1 MLSKLKLRP
10 YFFVF
15 FFDIFL
21 ITVTFISSTLYHNRN
36 LALKKFID
44 PNLLLKSAVHASLA
58 ILLWVIFKINKR
70 IIKHYRAI
78 DFIRL
83 IAVISLLHL
92 IGFGIDYLFTVKIL
106 KFGIIVFVESFF
118 VSTVALIVLRYSVSF
133 LYEKFISFHNQTPL
147 KKILIYGA
155 GERGTILK
163 KSIESS
169 IQKKY
174 LVVGFIDDD
183 KNKISRY
190 LLGIKIY
197 SRQEAINKLISQQK
211 VSNIIIATNKISIK
225 DKSDFIENVLP
236 YKVKVRQIDSFTN
249 WYDTDFNFSKL
260 ANININD
267 LMGRESVFINNNLI
281 IESLQNKI
289 AFVTGAAGSIGS
301 ELVRKLAESNAE
313 TIICIDFS
321 ESSLY
326 DLQQELLKLKFSSRF
341 YFELADIRDINYLKF
356 LFNKYSP
363 DVVFHVAA
371 YKHVPMMEEFPWQA
385 INTNVVGTWNVAKL
399 AIEFEVEKFILIS
412 TDKAVNPQSTMGTTK
427 RIAEI
432 LIRSL
437 STEFIST
444 KFIITRFGNVLDS
457 NGSVVP
463 LFKKQ
468 ILQGG
473 PVTVTHPEMERF
485 FMSIPEACQLVLEA
499 FAMGNGGE
507 IFVFDMGKPIKIKD
521 LAANMIRLAGYVP
534 DTDIKITYTGI
545 RKGEKLSEE
554 MFSNRETFLPTYH
567 EKIFISSE
575 AIFHSKVAN
584 RIINKLSQN
593 LNYNSL
599 SYQALLKEVLVD
611 AEKLNVEI
619 DILEAV

>member
-15 FFDIFL
+15 FLDIFL
-21 ITVTFISSTLYHNRN
+21 IAITFVSSTLYHNRN
-36 LALKKFID
+36 LVLKKFVD
-44 PNLLLKSAVHASLA
+44 PNLLLKASIHTSLA
-58 ILLWVIFKINKR
+58 ILLWLIFKINKR

-83 IAVISLLHL
+83 ISVISILHL
-92 IGFGIDYLFTVKIL
+92 VSLGTDYLFTVKSL
-106 KFGIIVFVESFF
+106 KFGIVVFIESFF
-118 VSTVALIVLRYSVSF
+118 VSTVALILLRYSVSF

-155 GERGTILK
+155 GVRGTILK

-169 IQKKY
+169 INKKY

-197 SRQEAINKLISQQK
+197 SKQEAIKKLISQQK

-225 DKSDFIENVLP
+225 DKSDFIENILP

-249 WYDTDFNFSKL
+249 WYDTEFNFSKL
-260 ANININD
+260 SNININD
-267 LMGRESVFINNNLI
+267 LMGRESVSINNNLI
-281 IESLQNKI
+281 IDSLQNKA

-301 ELVRKLAESNAE
+301 ELVRKLAENNAE
-313 TIICIDFS
+313 IIVCIDFS

-326 DLQQELLKLKFSSRF
+326 DLQQELLKRKFSSRF
-341 YFELADIRDINYLKF
+341 YFELADIRDIKYLEF
-356 LFNKYSP
+356 LFEKYSP
-363 DVVFHVAA
+363 DVVFHAAA

-385 INTNVVGTWNVAKL
+385 VNTNVLGTWNMAKL
-399 AIEFEVEKFILIS
+399 SIEFDVEKFILIS

-437 STEFIST
+437 STEYIST

-485 FMSIPEACQLVLEA
+485 FMTIPEACQLVLEA

-575 AIFHSKVAN
+575 ATFHSKVAN
-584 RIINKLSQN
+584 RIISKLSQDII
-593 LNYNSL
+593 YNSL
-599 SYQALLKEVLVD
+599 NYQILLKEVLID

>member
-15 FFDIFL
+15 FLDIFL

-36 LALKKFID
+36 LALKKFVD
-44 PNLLLKSAVHASLA
+44 PNLLLKSAIHASLA

-225 DKSDFIENVLP
+225 DKSDFIENILP
-236 YKVKVRQIDSFTN
+236 YKVKVRQVDSFTN
-249 WYDTDFNFSKL
+249 WYDTEFNFSKL

-267 LMGRESVFINNNLI
+267 LMGRESVSINNNLI
-281 IESLQNKI
+281 NDSLQNKV

-301 ELVRKLAESNAE
+301 ELVRKLAENNAK
-313 TIICIDFS
+313 TIVCIDFS

-326 DLQQELLKLKFSSRF
+326 DLQQELLKRKFSSRF
-341 YFELADIRDINYLKF
+341 YFELADIRDINYLEF
-356 LFNKYSP
+356 LFSKYSP
-363 DVVFHVAA
+363 DVVFHAAA

-437 STEFIST
+437 SSEFIST

-485 FMSIPEACQLVLEA
+485 FMTIPEACQLVLEA

-521 LAANMIRLAGYVP
+521 LAANMIRLSGYVP
-534 DTDIKITYTGI
+534 DIDIKITYTGI

-575 AIFHSKVAN
+575 ATFHSKVAN

>member
-1 MLSKLKLRP
+1 MLNKLKLRP
-10 YFFVF
+10 FFFVF
-15 FFDIFL
+15 FLDIFL
-21 ITVTFISSTLYHNRN
+21 ITITFISSTLYHNRN

-44 PNLLLKSAVHASLA
+44 PNLLLKSCIHAGLA
-58 ILLWVIFKINKR
+58 ILLWLLFKINKR
-70 IIKHYRAI
+70 IIKHYRAV
-78 DFIRL
+78 DFINL

-92 IGFGIDYLFTVKIL
+92 LSFGIDYLFTVNSL
-106 KFGIIVFVESFF
+106 KFGIVVSIESFF
-118 VSTVALIVLRYSVSF
+118 VTTVALIVLRYSVSF

-169 IQKKY
+169 ITKKY

-183 KNKISRY
+183 KNKVSRY

-197 SRQEAINKLISQQK
+197 SKQEAITKLVAQGKI
-211 VSNIIIATNKISIK
+211 SNIIIATNKISVK
-225 DKSDFIENVLP
+225 DKSEFIEKILP
-236 YKVKVRQIDSFTN
+236 YKVKVRQIDSITN
-249 WYDTDFNFSKL
+249 WYDTEFNFSKL

-267 LMGRESVFINNNLI
+267 LMGREPVSINNDLI
-281 IESLQNKI
+281 IDNLQNKV

-301 ELVRKLAESNAE
+301 ELVRKLAENNAE
-313 TIICIDFS
+313 TIVCIDFS
-321 ESSLY
+321 ESALY
-326 DLQQELLKLKFSSRF
+326 DLQQELIKKNYSSIF
-341 YFELADIRDINYLKF
+341 HYELADIRDKSYLEF
-356 LFNKYSP
+356 LFNKFRP
-363 DVVFHVAA
+363 DVVFHAAA

-399 AIEFEVEKFILIS
+399 SIEFEVEKFILIS
-412 TDKAVNPQSTMGTTK
+412 TDKAVNPQSTMGATK
-427 RIAEI
+427 RLAEI
-432 LIRSL
+432 VIRSL
-437 STEFIST
+437 SNEFIVT

-485 FMSIPEACQLVLEA
+485 FMTIPEACQLVLEA

-507 IFVFDMGKPIKIKD
+507 IFVFDMGNPVKIKD
-521 LAANMIRLAGYVP
+521 LASNMIRLAGYVP
-534 DTDIKITYTGI
+534 ELDIKITYTGI

-554 MFSNRETFLPTYH
+554 MFSNKEMFLPTH
-567 EKIFISSE
+567 HQKIFISSE
-575 AIFHSKVAN
+575 ADFSSKIAN
-584 RIINKLSQN
+584 RIIAKLTTNFS
-593 LNYNSL
+593 YNASV
-599 SYQALLKEVLVD
+599 YQDLLKDVLLEVETYN
-611 AEKLNVEI
+611 AEVPALT
-619 DILEAV
+619 AV

>member
-15 FFDIFL
+15 FLDIVL
-21 ITVTFISSTLYHNRN
+21 IAVTFISSTLYHNRN
-36 LALKKFID
+36 LALKKFVD
-44 PNLLLKSAVHASLA
+44 PNLLVKACIHTGLA
-58 ILLWVIFKINKR
+58 ILLWLVFKINKR

-83 IAVISLLHL
+83 ITVISLLHL
-92 IGFGIDYLFTVKIL
+92 ISFGIDYLFTVNSL
-106 KFGIIVFVESFF
+106 KFGIVVFVESFF
-118 VSTVALIVLRYSVSF
+118 VSTVALIVIRYSVSF
-133 LYEKFISFHNQTPL
+133 LYEKFISFHNQAPL

-169 IQKKY
+169 INKKY
-174 LVVGFIDDD
+174 LVVGYIDDD

-190 LLGIKIY
+190 LLGTKIY
-197 SRQEAINKLISQQK
+197 SKQEAISKLISQQK

-225 DKSDFIENVLP
+225 DKSDFIEKVLP
-236 YKVKVRQIDSFTN
+236 FKVKVRQIDSFTN
-249 WYDTDFNFSKL
+249 WYDTEFNFSKL
-260 ANININD
+260 ATININD
-267 LMGRESVFINNNLI
+267 LMGRDSVAINNDLI
-281 IESLQNKI
+281 ISSLQNKV

-301 ELVRKLAESNAE
+301 ELVRKLVENNAE

-321 ESSLY
+321 ESALY
-326 DLQQELLKLKFSSRF
+326 DLQQELIKKNTTTVIH
-341 YFELADIRDINYLKF
+341 YVLADIRDKTYLEF
-356 LFNKYSP
+356 LFKKYLP
-363 DVVFHVAA
+363 NVVFHAAA
-371 YKHVPMMEEFPWQA
+371 YKHVPMMEEFPWQS
-385 INTNVVGTWNVAKL
+385 INTNVLGTWNVAKL
-399 AIEFEVEKFILIS
+399 SIDCEVEKFILIS
-412 TDKAVNPQSTMGTTK
+412 TDKAVNPQSIMGTTK
-427 RIAEI
+427 RLAEI

-437 STEFIST
+437 STDYIHT

-473 PVTVTHPEMERF
+473 PITVTHPDMERF
-485 FMSIPEACQLVLEA
+485 FMTIPEACHLVLEA

-534 DTDIKITYTGI
+534 NVDINIIYTGV

-554 MFSNRETFLPTYH
+554 MFSNRETFLPTH
-567 EKIFISSE
+567 HDKIFISSE
-575 AIFHSKVAN
+575 ATFYSKVAN
-584 RIINKLSQN
+584 RIISKLTQN
-593 LNYNSL
+593 LSYNSFN
-599 SYQALLKEVLVD
+599 YQILLNEVLAD
-611 AEKLNVEI
+611 AEKLNVENE
-619 DILEAV
+619 ILEAV

>member
-15 FFDIFL
+15 FLDIFL
-21 ITVTFISSTLYHNRN
+21 IAITFVSSTLYHNRN
-36 LALKKFID
+36 LALKKFGD
-44 PNLLLKSAVHASLA
+44 PNLLLKASIHTSLA
-58 ILLWVIFKINKR
+58 ILLWLIFKINKR

-83 IAVISLLHL
+83 ISVISILHL
-92 IGFGIDYLFTVKIL
+92 VSLGTDYLFTVKSL
-106 KFGIIVFVESFF
+106 KFGIVVFIESFF
-118 VSTVALIVLRYSVSF
+118 VSTLALILLRYSVSF

-147 KKILIYGA
+147 KKVLIYGA

-169 IQKKY
+169 INKKY
-174 LVVGFIDDD
+174 LVIGFIDDD

-190 LLGIKIY
+190 LLGTKIY
-197 SRQEAINKLISQQK
+197 SKQDAISKLISQQK

-225 DKSDFIENVLP
+225 DKSDFIEKVLP
-236 YKVKVRQIDSFTN
+236 YKVKVRQVDSFTN
-249 WYDTDFNFSKL
+249 WYDTEFNFSKL
-260 ANININD
+260 SNININD
-267 LMGRESVFINNNLI
+267 LMGREALSINNDLI
-281 IESLQNKI
+281 ISSLQNKT

-301 ELVRKLAESNAE
+301 ELVRKLVENNAE

-321 ESSLY
+321 ESALY
-326 DLQQELLKLKFSSRF
+326 DLQQELIKKNSTSVIH
-341 YFELADIRDINYLKF
+341 YVLADIRDKTYLEF
-356 LFNKYSP
+356 LFKKYLP
-363 DVVFHVAA
+363 DVVFHAAA
-371 YKHVPMMEEFPWQA
+371 YKHVPMMEEFPWQS
-385 INTNVVGTWNVAKL
+385 INTNVIGTWNVAKL
-399 AIEFEVEKFILIS
+399 SIDFEVEKFILIS
-412 TDKAVNPQSTMGTTK
+412 TDKAVNPQSIMGITK
-427 RIAEI
+427 RLAEI

-437 STEFIST
+437 SEDFIAT

-473 PVTVTHPEMERF
+473 PITVTHPDMERF
-485 FMSIPEACQLVLEA
+485 FMTIPEACQLVLEA

-507 IFVFDMGKPIKIKD
+507 IFVFDMGEPIKIKD

-534 DTDIKITYTGI
+534 DVDITITYTGI

-554 MFSNRETFLPTYH
+554 MFSNKETFLPTYH
-567 EKIFISSE
+567 DKIFISSE
-575 AIFHSKVAN
+575 PTFYSRVAN
-584 RIINKLSQN
+584 RIINRLTQN
-593 LNYNSL
+593 LNYNSFN
-599 SYQALLKEVLVD
+599 YQILLNEVLAD
-611 AEKLNVEI
+611 AEKLNVENE
-619 DILEAV
+619 ILEAV

>member
-15 FFDIFL
+15 FLDIFL
-21 ITVTFISSTLYHNRN
+21 IAITFVSSTLYHNRN
-36 LALKKFID
+36 LVLKKFVD
-44 PNLLLKSAVHASLA
+44 PNLLLKASIHTSLA
-58 ILLWVIFKINKR
+58 ILLWLIFKINKR

-83 IAVISLLHL
+83 ISVISILHL
-92 IGFGIDYLFTVKIL
+92 VSLGTDYLFTVKSL
-106 KFGIIVFVESFF
+106 KFGIVVFIESFF
-118 VSTVALIVLRYSVSF
+118 VSTVALILLRYSVSF

-155 GERGTILK
+155 GVRGTILK

-169 IQKKY
+169 INKKY

-197 SRQEAINKLISQQK
+197 SKQEAIKKLISQQK

-225 DKSDFIENVLP
+225 DKSDFIENILP

-249 WYDTDFNFSKL
+249 WYDTEFNFSKL
-260 ANININD
+260 SNININD
-267 LMGRESVFINNNLI
+267 LMGRESVSINNNLI
-281 IESLQNKI
+281 IDSLQNKA

-301 ELVRKLAESNAE
+301 ELVRKLAENNAE
-313 TIICIDFS
+313 IIVCIDFS

-326 DLQQELLKLKFSSRF
+326 DLQQELLKRKFSSRF
-341 YFELADIRDINYLKF
+341 YFELADIRDIKYLEF
-356 LFNKYSP
+356 LFEKYSP
-363 DVVFHVAA
+363 DVVFHAAA

-385 INTNVVGTWNVAKL
+385 VNTNVLGTWNMAKL
-399 AIEFEVEKFILIS
+399 SIEFDVEKFILIS

-437 STEFIST
+437 STEYIST

-485 FMSIPEACQLVLEA
+485 FMTIPEACQLVLEA

-575 AIFHSKVAN
+575 ATFHSKVAN
-584 RIINKLSQN
+584 RIISKLSQDII
-593 LNYNSL
+593 YNSL
-599 SYQALLKEVLVD
+599 NYQILLKEVLVD

>member
-15 FFDIFL
+15 FLDIFL

-36 LALKKFID
+36 LALKKFVD
-44 PNLLLKSAVHASLA
+44 PNLLLKSAIHASLA
-58 ILLWVIFKINKR
+58 IALWLIFKINKR
-70 IIKHYRAI
+70 IIKHYRPI

-83 IAVISLLHL
+83 IAVISLLHF
-92 IGFGIDYLFTVKIL
+92 IGFGIDYLFTVKSL
-106 KFGIIVFVESFF
+106 KFGIVVFVESFF

-163 KSIESS
+163 KSIEST
-169 IQKKY
+169 IDKKY

-197 SRQEAINKLISQQK
+197 SKQEAINKLISQQK
-211 VSNIIIATNKISIK
+211 VSNIIIATNKISTK
-225 DKSDFIENVLP
+225 DKSDFIENILP

-249 WYDTDFNFSKL
+249 WYDTEFNFSKL

-267 LMGRESVFINNNLI
+267 LMGRESVSINNNLI
-281 IESLQNKI
+281 VNSLQNKV

-301 ELVRKLAESNAE
+301 ELVRKLAENNAE
-313 TIICIDFS
+313 TIVCIDFS

-326 DLQQELLKLKFSSRF
+326 DLQQELLKRKFSSRF
-341 YFELADIRDINYLKF
+341 YFELADIRDIKYLEF
-356 LFNKYSP
+356 LFEKYSP
-363 DVVFHVAA
+363 DVVFHAAA

-385 INTNVVGTWNVAKL
+385 INTNVLGTWNIAKL
-399 AIEFEVEKFILIS
+399 SIEFDVEKFILIS

-437 STEFIST
+437 STEYLST

-485 FMSIPEACQLVLEA
+485 FMTIPEACQLVLEA

-575 AIFHSKVAN
+575 ATFHSKVAN

-593 LNYNSL
+593 LSYNSL
-599 SYQALLKEVLVD
+599 NYQIVLKEVLVE